1 MPEHQDAA
9 LADNVATLPVE
20 VGRFESKFANSF
32 LLCALT
38 QRFDP
43 VFRAMSALCAV
54 GVFVVLAA
62 VLVVLAVSAW
72 PALETFGAK
81 FLVTDSW
88 NPVTDSFGA
97 LSSIFGTVVTAFL
110 AMTLAVPVAYGIA
123 FFLTQLAP
131 MWIARP
137 VAIAIELLAGI
148 PSIIYGMW
156 GLLAL
161 APFVRHTLQPFLE
174 ATLGPLPVIG
184 SLFKGPCYG
193 VGVMTA
199 SWILAAMVLPYVAAF
214 LREIFETVPDML
226 KESAYALG
234 ATKWDVMSQIIMPYV
249 RVAAMGGVVL
259 GLGRALGETMA
270 VTFVVG
276 NAHRI
281 SASLFAPGTTISS
294 TIANEFNEATGDL
307 YVSSLLALGLI
318 LFVITFF
325 VLAAGRLLVRM
336 LDKDKRGMR
345 GR

>member
-1 MPEHQDAA
+1 MLARLFAA
-9 LADNVATLPVE
+9 SDERSCASLAWSSWRCLP
-20 VGRFESKFANSF
+20 RLA
-32 LLCALT
+32 AA
-38 QRFDP
+38 RFDF
-43 VFRAMSALCAV
+43 VFRSMSALCAV
-54 GVFVVLAA
+54 GVFVTLSAVLIVLAIA
-62 VLVVLAVSAW
+62 AW
-72 PALETFGAK
+72 PAFQAFGPK
-81 FLVTDSW
+81 FFVADVW

-97 LSSIFGTVVTAFL
+97 LSSVFGTVVTAFL
-110 AMTLAVPVAYGIA
+110 AMAIAVPIAYGIA

-131 MWIARP
+131 AWLARP
-137 VAIAIELLAGI
+137 VAIAVELLAGI

-161 APFVRHTLQPFLE
+161 APFVRHSLQPTLE
-174 ATLGPLPVIG
+174 SFLGPIPVIG
-184 SLFKGPCYG
+184 SLFRGPCYG
-193 VGVMTA
+193 VGIMTA
-199 SWILAAMVLPYVAAF
+199 SWILAIMVLPYVATF

-234 ATKWDVMSQIIMPYV
+234 ATTWDVMSQVIMPYV

-281 SASLFAPGTTISS
+281 SPSLFAPGTTISS
-294 TIANEFNEATGDL
+294 TIANEFNEATGAL
-307 YVSSLLALGLI
+307 YTSSLLALGLI
-318 LFVITFF
+318 LFVITFL

-336 LDKDKRGMR
+336 LDKDRTGMR

>member
-1 MPEHQDAA
+1 MLGRLFATPGRGAA
-9 LADNVATLPVE
+9 WRFLP
-20 VGRFESKFANSF
+20 RWAIR
-32 LLCALT
+32 
-38 QRFDP
+38 RFDP
-43 VFRAMSALCAV
+43 VFRGMSALCAV
-54 GVFVVLAA
+54 GVFATLAA
-62 VLVVLAVSAW
+62 VLISLTLAAW
-72 PALETFGAK
+72 PAFQTFGPK
-81 FLVTDSW
+81 FLVADAW

-97 LSSIFGTVVTAFL
+97 LSSVFGTVVTASL
-110 AMTLAVPVAYGIA
+110 AMALAVPVSYGIA

-131 MWIARP
+131 AWLARP
-137 VAIAIELLAGI
+137 VALAVELLAGI

-161 APFVRHTLQPFLE
+161 APFVRHSLQPTLE
-174 ATLGPLPVIG
+174 ALLGPIPVIG

-199 SWILAAMVLPYVAAF
+199 SWILAVMVLPYIATF

-234 ATKWDVMSQIIMPYV
+234 ATTWEVMSQVIMPYV

-281 SASLFAPGTTISS
+281 SASLFAPGTTISA
-294 TIANEFNEATGDL
+294 TIANEFNEATGAL
-307 YVSSLLALGLI
+307 YTSSLLALGLI
-318 LFVITFF
+318 LFAITFL

-336 LDKDKRGMR
+336 LDKDKNGMR